1 MCVFALA
8 AAPAVAGAA
17 GAAGT
22 AAATA
27 ATASAFTAAN
37 IAANV
42 GVFSGILGT
51 GMSMYGQMQQGQAA
65 KAQANYQAQ
74 VAERN
79 KQVLEYQAQDR
90 AEQGQLQEEQQRLK
104 VRQLMGTQRAA
115 LSASGVTLDDGSAVD
130 LLTDTAA
137 IGEMDAQT
145 IRHNTAKDL
154 WAIRNQQ
161 QGLDAESTLLMSR
174 GKASAQAGAIGAASS
189 LLGGANKVADD
200 WYRFEKG

>member
-8 AAPAVAGAA
+8 AG
-17 GAAGT
+17 
-22 AAATA
+22 ATA
-27 ATASAFTAAN
+27 AGGMTAAAN

-42 GVFSGILGT
+42 GVLSGLLGT
-51 GMSMYGQMQQGQAA
+51 GMSVYGQMQQGQAA
-65 KAQANYQAQ
+65 KAQASYQAQ
-74 VAERN
+74 VAQRN

-90 AEQGQLQEEQQRLK
+90 AEQGQLQEEQHRQK

-130 LLTDTAA
+130 LMADTAA

-145 IRHNTAKDL
+145 IKSNTAKDL

-161 QGLDAESTLLMSR
+161 QSLDAESTLLMSR
-174 GKASAQAGAIGAASS
+174 GKAAAQSGTVGAFGS
-189 LLGGANKVADD
+189 LLGGAGRVAGD
-200 WYRFEKG
+200 WYRFSGDSAPAVPFQYKGMR

>member
-8 AAPAVAGAA
+8 AG
-17 GAAGT
+17 
-22 AAATA
+22 ATA
-27 ATASAFTAAN
+27 AGGMTAAAN

-104 VRQLMGTQRAA
+104 VRQLMGHPA
-115 LSASGVTLDDGSAVD
+115 
-130 LLTDTAA
+130 
-137 IGEMDAQT
+137 
-145 IRHNTAKDL
+145 
-154 WAIRNQQ
+154 
-161 QGLDAESTLLMSR
+161 
-174 GKASAQAGAIGAASS
+174 
-189 LLGGANKVADD
+189 GGAVGIRRDA
-200 WYRFEKG
+200 G